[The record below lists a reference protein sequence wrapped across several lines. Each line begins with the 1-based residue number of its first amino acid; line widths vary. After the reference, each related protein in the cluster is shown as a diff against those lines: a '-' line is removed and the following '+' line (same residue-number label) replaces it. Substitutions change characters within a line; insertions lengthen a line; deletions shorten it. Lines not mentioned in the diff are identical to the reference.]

1 MRQQVE
7 QIAKEG
13 LYHPSFEHDNCGI
26 GAVVDI
32 KGRASHKIVDDA
44 LKIVENLEHR
54 AGKDAVGETG
64 DGVGILTQVPHGFF
78 QRECGKLGISLG
90 EKREYGVGMF
100 FFPQEELQRS
110 QAKKMF
116 EIIVEKEGLQFL
128 GWRDVP
134 VHPEVLGE
142 KARSCMPFIAQGF
155 IRKPDHIPAG
165 LAFDRKLYVV
175 RRVFEQSNAN
185 TYVSSLSGR
194 TMVYKGMFLVGQLR
208 TFFEDLQD
216 EAYAS
221 AIAMVHSRFSTNT
234 NPSWERA
241 HPNRLIVH
249 NGEINTIRGNADKML
264 AREETLESSRLS
276 LDDFTK
282 VLPVVNTSGSDSAML
297 DNTLEFLMMSGMDLP
312 LAAMVMID
320 AIGRLIPGVLGNEE
334 SAGEE
339 SFYNDLLEYP
349 QYSRPE
355 QWQGMRV
362 PEVLLSGN
370 HRLVSAWRLEQS
382 RQRTARRRPDLYARY
397 QEKQRLTERLSRQKR
412 DNIHMMESLS
422 RGRADILYTDFRGQD
437 TAVLLYDRCCA
448 IAMMTALDGETGERM
463 ADLLPGDTQMI
474 LVSEAFM
481 RDLLA
486 ERGYAVFGEFG
497 QVLYTRKEA
506 LPSLRSSV
514 ITVVTEVGAAQVWCQ
529 RSMGE
534 IFISRLSSTH
544 SSPKWQNR
552 TTVSRLARSA
562 R

>member
-1 MRQQVE
+1 MLT
-7 QIAKEG
+7 G
-13 LYHPSFEHDNCGI
+13 
-26 GAVVDI
+26 
-32 KGRASHKIVDDA
+32 
-44 LKIVENLEHR
+44 
-54 AGKDAVGETG
+54 GE
-64 DGVGILTQVPHGFF
+64 
-78 QRECGKLGISLG
+78 
-90 EKREYGVGMF
+90 
-100 FFPQEELQRS
+100 
-110 QAKKMF
+110 
-116 EIIVEKEGLQFL
+116 
-128 GWRDVP
+128 
-134 VHPEVLGE
+134 
-142 KARSCMPFIAQGF
+142 
-155 IRKPDHIPAG
+155 
-165 LAFDRKLYVV
+165 
-175 RRVFEQSNAN
+175 
-185 TYVSSLSGR
+185 
-194 TMVYKGMFLVGQLR
+194 
-208 TFFEDLQD
+208 
-216 EAYAS
+216 
-221 AIAMVHSRFSTNT
+221 
-234 NPSWERA
+234 
-241 HPNRLIVH
+241 
-249 NGEINTIRGNADKML
+249 
-264 AREETLESSRLS
+264 
-276 LDDFTK
+276 
-282 VLPVVNTSGSDSAML
+282 
-297 DNTLEFLMMSGMDLP
+297 

-506 LPSLRSSV
+506 LPVRHK
-514 ITVVTEVGAAQVWCQ
+514 
-529 RSMGE
+529 E
-534 IFISRLSSTH
+534 IRRLSMEEFPYVSGWYGSGTEGPGTEGGYVRERILAGAMYGAFLEGRQVGFVGIH
-544 SSPKWQNR
+544 DEGSLGMLFVEEPFRGRGIGASLEAYVVNR
-552 TTVSRLARSA
+552 MLERDWTPYGHVAVGNAASERLQERLGFYKAEKTFWWLEKVLA
-562 R
+562 NDT